1 MAFSA
6 TWVHEQ
12 TNQRGAEAPHQED
25 SMTQAEFNK
34 LVTLDIQRLVAKA
47 QAEYEAKTA
56 SFNYDAPYNPEFLG
70 AQPARAGEDY

>member
-1 MAFSA
+1 
-6 TWVHEQ
+6 
-12 TNQRGAEAPHQED
+12 
-25 SMTQAEFNK
+25 MTQAEFNK
-34 LVTLDIQRLVAKA
+34 LVTLDIQRMVAKA